1 MYHRSEPSPT
11 TVQRRSVLIERPKE
25 LSVIEGRR
33 AQNCTIMLSKIKMSD
48 KEIREVAYVT
58 IGGVACVTMT
68 THLQVIMTMDRDDKL
83 SKDMVE
89 QMVKYVPK
97 AEEEQL
103 LQSHAHEKGTFARAD
118 KFMWEMSR

>member
-1 MYHRSEPSPT
+1 MT
-11 TVQRRSVLIERPKE
+11 LQRRSIIERPKE

-48 KEIREVAYVT
+48 QETREVGHVT
-58 IGGVACVTMT
+58 LVGVACVTMT
-68 THLQVIMTMDRDDKL
+68 THLQVIMTMDRDGKL

-97 AEEEQL
+97 VEEEQL
-103 LQSHAHEKGTFARAD
+103 LRSHAHEKGTFARAD